1 MLDKNMNLYDLPQ
14 VITVQDKDRI
24 LRIDSSRLP
33 RQTNQDVYG
42 LAKSLRQPQSLVDEG
57 IEHIIKSEWCSY
69 SFHVNGHPRRGRLEK
84 LGRIVKFLSSNKE
97 QNLDKT
103 REYFDICLKTH
114 YALDRRGVMLILG
127 SISLPDIDKKFERQ
141 ILREEGVTNFS
152 ISAVGDSI
160 RGSYRIVVNK
170 VDHSLI
176 YEIKDAVMMERYLS
190 LETPHVNAVSKG
202 YVVDGKMGVFEPD
215 FTPQN
220 INHIVSKGYVVDGK
234 MGVFEPDFTPQNIN
248 HIVEQSLTSW
258 TRSLYLID
266 GSIFYSEGDSDLTMA
281 PFPWRARELLVA
293 SGYEISYFFVTDIH
307 GVCHVICLPLGN
319 FEAGQVTDVT
329 PDWPLNLTVP
339 QVRLMLRVKAAR

>member
-33 RQTNQDVYG
+33 RQTNPDVYG
-42 LAKSLRQPQSLVDEG
+42 LKDLQDDLTKSLREPQSLVDEG

-84 LGRIVKFLSSNKE
+84 LDGIVKFLSNNKE

-103 REYFDICLKTH
+103 REYFNICLETH

-190 LETPHVNAVSKG
+190 LETPHVNA
-202 YVVDGKMGVFEPD
+202 
-215 FTPQN
+215 
-220 INHIVSKGYVVDGK
+220 VSKGYVVDGK